1 MRKILLV
8 ALAVVVAAALAL
20 PASAGLSVQAALTAQ
35 AQPSGQ
41 LQSANGEYVVAYADG
56 ASTAAAHAA
65 VKAAGGSIV
74 KENTRVGVA
83 TVRSANPAFV
93 RAAAG
98 QRALV
103 GAARNRPIG
112 RIPSGSSAAKDE
124 VERLT
129 AAERAAAKAGSGRAG
144 RVPGQEPFADKQWD
158 MRMIDA
164 TPSGSYR
171 VNQGRRGVLVGI
183 IDSGIDGNHPDLR
196 ANFNRRLSRNSTDIP
211 LIDGPCEHPSCV
223 DPVDEDDNGH
233 GTHVAGLVAAG
244 LNGLGTAGVAPRVT
258 LVNIRGG
265 QDSGFV
271 FLQPVVDALVYAG
284 LVGIDVVNMSFYIDP
299 WLYNCLDNPADS
311 PEARAEQRTVRVAT
325 QRAVNFA
332 RGHAVTPV
340 ASMGNAHTD
349 LGHPTADATSPDF
362 PPGANYPR
370 DVDNSCLTVPTETRG
385 VISISALGP
394 SFNKAD
400 YSNYGTEQTDFS
412 APGGFFRDYYGSDQ
426 YMQPENLNLSPM
438 PQALAEEALKDPAS
452 VPFILRDCKGAT
464 CGYYQYLQGTSMASP
479 HAAGVA
485 ALIVGE
491 YGAGSGTAFG
501 LAPDT
506 TKSILLE
513 TAAEHACPSPRMQTY
528 QREKRSGVFNALCT
542 GSVEYNDFY
551 GHGIVDAYAAVTA
564 GS

>member
-1 MRKILLV
+1 MLARMPPGAARGPARPHGEVAVRKFLLV
-8 ALAVVVAAALAL
+8 ALAMLVAAALAL
-20 PASAGLSVQAALTAQ
+20 PANAGLSGQAPTA
-35 AQPSGQ
+35 AQSRSSGA

-56 ASTAAAHAA
+56 TSAAAARAA
-65 VKAAGGSIV
+65 VKAAGGTIL

-83 TVRSANPAFV
+83 TVKSANPAFLS
-93 RAAAG
+93 AAAA
-98 QRALV
+98 QKALV

-112 RIPSGSSAAKDE
+112 RIPSGAAAAKDE

-129 AAERAAAKAGSGRAG
+129 AAERAAVKG
-144 RVPGQEPFADKQWD
+144 
-158 MRMIDA
+158 
-164 TPSGSYR
+164 GSYR

-196 ANFNRRLSRNSTDIP
+196 ANFNRRLSRNFTTDIP

-332 RGHAVTPV
+332 RAHRVTPI
-340 ASMGNAHTD
+340 ASMGNQHTD
-349 LGHPTADATSPDF
+349 VG
-362 PPGANYPR
+362 
-370 DVDNSCLTVPTETRG
+370 NSCITVPTETRG

-394 SFNKAD
+394 SGYKAD
-400 YSNYGTEQTDFS
+400 YSNYGIEQTDFS
-412 APGGFFRDYYGSDQ
+412 APGGWFRDFFGLPQ
-426 YMQPENLNLSPM
+426 NRQPENMNLSPM
-438 PQALAEEALKDPAS
+438 PRALAEEALQDPAN
-452 VPFILRDCKGAT
+452 VPFIVRDCKGST
-464 CGYYQYLQGTSMASP
+464 CAFYQYLQGTSMAAP
-479 HAAGVA
+479 HATGVA
-485 ALIVGE
+485 ALIVSAHGKHDRRHGGLTMSPRAVE
-491 YGAGSGTAFG
+491 RVMTRTAKQT
-501 LAPDT
+501 P
-506 TKSILLE
+506 
-513 TAAEHACPSPRMQTY
+513 CPSPPNFAYPDDRDP
-528 QREKRSGVFNALCT
+528 SFDGVCEGTLAHNGIYGRGIVNALT
-542 GSVEYNDFY
+542 
-551 GHGIVDAYAAVTA
+551 AVLD
-564 GS
+564 